1 MFPEALIIEDD
12 EAQGEIFTQAVIQA
26 GYKVTHLRDG
36 TEALEYLQTHTPY
49 LIVLDL
55 HLPGQNGQ
63 HLARAIRAMPHLQ
76 NICLI
81 LATADDR
88 LAETLWDLSDLVLL
102 KPISYTQLRDLAA
115 RLRAA

>member
-12 EAQGEIFTQAVIQA
+12 EAQGEIFSRAVTQA
-26 GYKVTHLRDG
+26 GYKVTLLHDG
-36 TEALEYLQTHTPY
+36 AKALDYLQMHTPR

-76 NICLI
+76 NVRLI

-88 LAETLWDLSDLVLL
+88 LAETLHDLSDLVLL

-115 RLRAA
+115 RLRAG